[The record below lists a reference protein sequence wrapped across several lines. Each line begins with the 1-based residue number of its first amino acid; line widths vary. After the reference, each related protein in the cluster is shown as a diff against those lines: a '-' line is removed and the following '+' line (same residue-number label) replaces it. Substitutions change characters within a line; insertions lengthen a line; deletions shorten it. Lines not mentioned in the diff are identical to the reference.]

1 LVQQRP
7 HLSDDTGTNS
17 FLPAMTATAMVFGSG
32 LAESMRRHLF
42 SSQAKSPSLATAH
55 DHYLC
60 LALAV
65 RDRLLN
71 SWVDTAEVYTREH
84 VRTAV
89 YLSAEY
95 LLGPH
100 LENNLVNLGLREE
113 AEAACAQLG
122 LSLEDLLAQE
132 PEPGLGNG
140 GLGRLAACFQES
152 MATLELP
159 AIGYGIRYEFG
170 IFRQQIGSHGQMES
184 TDPWLAQGNP
194 WEVIRPEW
202 RYPVQIG
209 GHTVIG
215 IAHDTPILGYG
226 VHTANTL
233 RLWSAQ
239 APDSFDFASFNA
251 GDYTRAVLQKVQS
264 ETLSKVLYPNDEM
277 EQGKRL
283 RLSQQIF
290 FVSCSL
296 QDMFRIL
303 QGQGLPVTDFHRK
316 FALQLNDT
324 HPAIAVAE
332 LMRLLIDRHGIDW
345 DTAWAITTASISY
358 TNHTLL
364 PEALECWGLEMFEAL
379 LPRQLEIIYEINA
392 RFLRMVRLRYPGR
405 PELLEQLSLIQEGP
419 HRKVRMAHLAVV
431 GSHQINGVAELHSEL
446 LVRNLFSEFA
456 ALWPERF
463 TNITNGVTPR
473 RWLAVA
479 NPGLSSLLDQS
490 IGSGW
495 RRDLS
500 QLAKLEPCATEPG
513 FLDEWHAVKGRAKQR
528 LAATIR
534 SETGVLVDP
543 ESLFDVQVKRIHE
556 YKRQHLAA
564 LQIVERYLRLRAG
577 EDLPPRTVIF
587 GGKAAPGYAMAKL
600 IIRLIVGIADIVNID
615 PALDG
620 RLRVV
625 FLPNF
630 NVSLGQ
636 RIYPAVDLS
645 EQISTAGMEAS
656 GTGNMKMSL
665 NGALT
670 IGTLDGANIEIRDRV
685 GHDNFFLFGHT
696 ADQLATLRQEGYH
709 PMPWLES
716 NPMAREAIE
725 LIGSGHFSEG
735 DSNLFHPLLASLC
748 GSDPFRVMADAADYR
763 RAQDEVDRA
772 WRDPVRWQ
780 RMSVL
785 NTARCGFFSSD
796 RSIREYAERVWKV
809 QPVPVSAC
817 SLIPDA

>member
-1 LVQQRP
+1 
-7 HLSDDTGTNS
+7 
-17 FLPAMTATAMVFGSG
+17 MTATVTGSGSG

-60 LALAV
+60 LSLAV
-65 RDRLLN
+65 RDRLLA
-71 SWVDTAEVYTREH
+71 SWVDTAEVYTRQH

-100 LENNLVNLGLREE
+100 LENNLVNLGLRQE
-113 AEAACAQLG
+113 AESACAELG
-122 LSLEDLLAQE
+122 LSLDKLLAQE

-152 MATLELP
+152 MASLELP

-170 IFRQQIGSHGQMES
+170 IFRQQIGPNGQLES
-184 TDPWLAQGNP
+184 TDPWLAGGNP

-202 RYPVQIG
+202 SYPVQIG

-215 IAHDTPILGYG
+215 VAHDTPILGYG

-303 QGQGLPVTDFHRK
+303 QGQGLAPSEFHRK
-316 FALQLNDT
+316 FAVQLNDT

-332 LMRLLIDRHGIDW
+332 LMRLLIDQHQLDW
-345 DTAWAITTASISY
+345 EQAWTITTSAISY

-364 PEALECWGLEMFEAL
+364 PEALECWGLELFGSL
-379 LPRQLEIIYEINA
+379 LPRHLEIIYEINA
-392 RFLRMVRLRYPGR
+392 RFLRMVRLRHPGR
-405 PELLEQLSLIQEGP
+405 PDLLEKLSLIQEGP
-419 HRKVRMAHLAVV
+419 QRKVRMAHLAVV
-431 GSHQINGVAELHSEL
+431 GSHQVNGVAALHSDL
-446 LVRNLFSEFA
+446 LVKNLFADFA
-456 ALWPERF
+456 ALWPDRF

-479 NPGLSSLLDQS
+479 NPGLSALLDEA
-490 IGSGW
+490 IGTGW
-495 RRDLS
+495 TRDLE
-500 QLAKLEPCATEPG
+500 QLRRLEPFAADPAFQER
-513 FLDEWHAVKGRAKQR
+513 WAQVKMRAKER

-543 ESLFDVQVKRIHE
+543 GSLFDVQVKRIHE

-600 IIRLIVGIADIVNID
+600 IIRLIVGIAEIVNID
-615 PALDG
+615 PAIDG

-670 IGTLDGANIEIRDRV
+670 IGTLDGANVEIRDLV

-696 ADQLATLRQEGYH
+696 AEQLASINQAGYH
-709 PMPWLES
+709 PMPWLE
-716 NPMAREAIE
+716 NDPVAREAIE

-735 DSNLFHPLLASLC
+735 DCDLFHPLLANLC
-748 GSDPFRVMADAADYR
+748 GSDPFRVCADLGDYR
-763 RAQDEVDRA
+763 RAQNDVDAVWCDPER
-772 WRDPVRWQ
+772 WR

-785 NTARCGFFSSD
+785 NTARCGHFSSD
-796 RSIREYAERVWKV
+796 RSIREYAERIWKV
-809 QPVPVSAC
+809 QPVPISSC
-817 SLIPDA
+817 SLVPDA

>member
-1 LVQQRP
+1 MASPQ
-7 HLSDDTGTNS
+7 SAS
-17 FLPAMTATAMVFGSG
+17 PAAPGSSLG
-32 LAESMRRHLF
+32 EAMRRHLF
-42 SSQAKSPSLATAH
+42 SSQAKSPSLATRH

-65 RDRLLN
+65 RDRLLH
-71 SWVDTAEVYTREH
+71 SWVDTAETYTSEH

-100 LENNLVNLGLREE
+100 LENTLVNLGLRQEA
-113 AEAACAQLG
+113 AEACAELG
-122 LSLEDLLAQE
+122 LSLEELIAEE

-170 IFRQQIGSHGQMES
+170 IFRQQIGPHGQLES
-184 TDPWLAQGNP
+184 TDPWLARGNP

-202 RYPVQIG
+202 SYPVQIG
-209 GHTVIG
+209 SHTVIG
-215 IAHDTPILGYG
+215 VAYDTPILGYG

-239 APDSFDFASFNA
+239 APDAFDFASFNA

-303 QGQGLPVTDFHRK
+303 KGQGLAVTDFHRK
-316 FALQLNDT
+316 YALQLNDT

-332 LMRLLIDRHGIDW
+332 LMRLLIDEHGVDW
-345 DTAWAITTASISY
+345 DTAWTITTTTISY

-364 PEALECWGLEMFEAL
+364 PEALECWGLELFEQL
-379 LPRQLEIIYEINA
+379 LPRQLEIIYEINT
-392 RFLRMVRLRYPGR
+392 RFLRLLRLKYPGR
-405 PELLEQLSLIQEGP
+405 PEILEKLSLIQEGP
-419 HRKVRMAHLAVV
+419 QRKVRMAHLAVV
-431 GSHQINGVAELHSEL
+431 GSHRVNGVAQLHSEL
-446 LVRNLFSEFA
+446 LVKNLFHDFA
-456 ALWPERF
+456 ELWPDRF

-479 NPGLSSLLDQS
+479 NPGLASLVDGA

-495 RRDLS
+495 RRDLQQLS
-500 QLAKLEPCATEPG
+500 QLEPFAADSG
-513 FLDEWHAVKGRAKQR
+513 FLERWRAMREQAKQR

-534 SETGVLVDP
+534 QDTGVLVDP
-543 ESLFDVQVKRIHE
+543 ASLFDVQVKRIHE

-600 IIRLIVGIADIVNID
+600 IIRLIVGIADIVNMD
-615 PALDG
+615 PAMDG

-630 NVSLGQ
+630 SVKLGQ

-670 IGTLDGANIEIRDRV
+670 IGTLDGANIEIRERV
-685 GHDNFFLFGHT
+685 GADNFFLFGHT
-696 ADQLATLRQEGYH
+696 ASELDDLQRSGYH
-709 PMPWLES
+709 PMPWLE
-716 NPMAREAIE
+716 NDALAREAID

-735 DSNLFHPLLASLC
+735 DRALFHPLLANLC
-748 GSDPFRVMADAADYR
+748 GSDPYRVMADIGDYR
-763 RAQDEVDRA
+763 RAQNEVDA
-772 WRDPVRWQ
+772 TWRDPARWSA
-780 RMSVL
+780 MSVL
-785 NTARCGFFSSD
+785 NSARCGFFSSD
-796 RSIREYAERVWKV
+796 RSIQEYAERIWKV
-809 QPVPVSAC
+809 VPVPVRSC
-817 SLIPDA
+817 SMIG

>member
-1 LVQQRP
+1 MASPQ
-7 HLSDDTGTNS
+7 SAS
-17 FLPAMTATAMVFGSG
+17 PAAPGSSLG
-32 LAESMRRHLF
+32 EAMRRHLF
-42 SSQAKSPSLATAH
+42 SSQAKSPSLATRH

-65 RDRLLN
+65 RDRLLH
-71 SWVDTAEVYTREH
+71 SWVDTAETYTSQH

-100 LENNLVNLGLREE
+100 LENTLVNLGLRQE
-113 AEAACAQLG
+113 AEDACTELG
-122 LSLEDLLAQE
+122 LSLEELIAEE

-170 IFRQQIGSHGQMES
+170 IFRQQIGPHGQMES
-184 TDPWLAQGNP
+184 TDPWLARGNP

-202 RYPVQIG
+202 SYPVQIG
-209 GHTVIG
+209 GQTVIG
-215 IAHDTPILGYG
+215 VAYDTPILGYG

-239 APDSFDFASFNA
+239 APDAFDFASFNA

-303 QGQGLPVTDFHRK
+303 KGQGLAVTDFHRK
-316 FALQLNDT
+316 YALQLNDT

-332 LMRLLIDRHGIDW
+332 LMRLLIDEHGVDW
-345 DTAWAITTASISY
+345 DTAWTITTTTISY

-364 PEALECWGLEMFEAL
+364 PEALECWGLTLFEQL

-392 RFLRMVRLRYPGR
+392 RFLRLLRLKYPGR
-405 PELLEQLSLIQEGP
+405 PEILEKLSLIQEGP
-419 HRKVRMAHLAVV
+419 QRKVRMAHLAVV
-431 GSHQINGVAELHSEL
+431 GSHRVNGVAQLHSEL
-446 LVRNLFSEFA
+446 LVKNLFHDFA
-456 ALWPERF
+456 ELWPDRF

-479 NPGLSSLLDQS
+479 NPGLASLVDGA

-495 RRDLS
+495 RRDLQQLS
-500 QLAKLEPCATEPG
+500 QLEPFAADSG
-513 FLDEWHAVKGRAKQR
+513 FLEHWRTMREQAKQR
-528 LAATIR
+528 LATTIHQD
-534 SETGVLVDP
+534 TGVLVDSS
-543 ESLFDVQVKRIHE
+543 SLFDVQVKRIHE

-600 IIRLIVGIADIVNID
+600 IIRLIVGIADIVNMD
-615 PALDG
+615 PAMDG

-630 NVSLGQ
+630 SVKLGQ

-670 IGTLDGANIEIRDRV
+670 IGTLDGANIEIRERV
-685 GHDNFFLFGHT
+685 GADNFFLFGHT
-696 ADQLATLRQEGYH
+696 ASELDDLQSAGYH
-709 PMPWLES
+709 PMPWLE
-716 NPMAREAIE
+716 NDALAREAID

-735 DSNLFHPLLASLC
+735 DRALFHPLLANLC
-748 GSDPFRVMADAADYR
+748 GSDPYRVMADIGDYR
-763 RAQDEVDRA
+763 RAQNEVDA
-772 WRDPVRWQ
+772 TWRDPARWSA
-780 RMSVL
+780 MSLL
-785 NTARCGFFSSD
+785 NSARCGFFSSD
-796 RSIREYAERVWKV
+796 RSIQEYAERIWKV
-809 QPVPVSAC
+809 VPVPVRSC
-817 SLIPDA
+817 SMIG